1 MKNILLYIGR
11 LWACLFTPK
20 MAYYLS
26 QISNYLY
33 TGYYCA
39 QFKKWGQR
47 SLVKKR
53 WSHLKG
59 AECIE
64 VGDDCTFSQN
74 CELTAWTSYR
84 EIKYQP
90 SIIIGNGCTFRQRVH
105 ITAINK
111 IQIGDHLLTG
121 NDVLISDNN
130 HGVIEKKDL
139 QISPQDRSL
148 SSKGE
153 IIIGNNVWIGDKAC
167 IIGKVTIGDGAII
180 GANSVVT
187 KDVPAYSVVAGVP
200 AKLLKQL

>member
-1 MKNILLYIGR
+1 MDALFANGFISQR
-11 LWACLFTPK
+11 LTRYK
-20 MAYYLS
+20 
-26 QISNYLY
+26 
-33 TGYYCA
+33 
-39 QFKKWGQR
+39 
-47 SLVKKR
+47 
-53 WSHLKG
+53 
-59 AECIE
+59 
-64 VGDDCTFSQN
+64 
-74 CELTAWTSYR
+74 
-84 EIKYQP
+84 
-90 SIIIGNGCTFRQRVH
+90 
-105 ITAINK
+105 
-111 IQIGDHLLTG
+111 IGDHLLTG

>member
-1 MKNILLYIGR
+1 MG
-11 LWACLFTPK
+11 T
-20 MAYYLS
+20 
-26 QISNYLY
+26 
-33 TGYYCA
+33 
-39 QFKKWGQR
+39 KKSG
-47 SLVKKR
+47 KKR

>member
-1 MKNILLYIGR
+1 MKNVLLYIGR
-11 LWACLFTPK
+11 LWACLFSPK

-33 TGYYCA
+33 TGYYSA
-39 QFKKWGQR
+39 QFKKWGQG

-53 WSHLKG
+53 WAHLKG

-64 VGDDCTFSQN
+64 VGGDCTFSPD
-74 CELTAWTSYR
+74 CELTAWTEYKDKR
-84 EIKYQP
+84 YQP

-139 QISPQDRSL
+139 QISPQYRSL